1 MIEVIKVVLLGKKG
15 GETAS
20 NHCWTEGFLGG
31 GSAWRSKP
39 LHKNWISDCNIKEYI
54 RGLQKPNI
62 YT

>member
-1 MIEVIKVVLLGKKG
+1 MIEVIKVVFLGKKG
-15 GETAS
+15 ATPHQITAGLKVS
-20 NHCWTEGFLGG
+20 GG